1 MFSEKNRR
9 HSRFMRNIRL
19 FITLLFSF
27 MLLQVVPLY
36 AGEPTDQMKHTIDS
50 VLDIL
55 KNKELKRPGKAQQ
68 RRAAI
73 WKILAE
79 RFDFEEMAKRSLALH
94 WRERS
99 PEEKKEFVAL
109 FSDLLEN
116 TYISKIE
123 RYEDEKIQYVGENIY
138 NGYASVKTRIITRK
152 NIEIPIGYRLLNE
165 NKKWK
170 VYDVAIEGVSL
181 VNNYRTQFNDV
192 INSSS
197 YGELIKR
204 MKKKQEEFL
213 KESP

>member
-1 MFSEKNRR
+1 MFSEKYRR
-9 HSRFMRNIRL
+9 HPRFMRNIRL
-19 FITLLFSF
+19 FIILLFSF

-36 AGEPTDQMKHTIDS
+36 AGEPTDQMRQTIDS

-55 KNKELKRPGKAQQ
+55 KNKELKRPEKTQQ

-79 RFDFEEMAKRSLALH
+79 RFDFEEMAKRSLALY

-99 PEEKKEFVAL
+99 PEGKKEFVAL
-109 FSDLLEN
+109 YSDLLEN

-123 RYEDEKIQYVGENIY
+123 RYEDEKIQYAGETMD
-138 NGYASVKTRIITRK
+138 NGYATVKTRIITTK
-152 NIEIPIGYRLLNE
+152 NIEIPIEYRLL
-165 NKKWK
+165 KRDTKWK

-181 VNNYRTQFNDV
+181 VNNYRTQFND
-192 INSSS
+192 IIGTSS